1 MAIAAQR
8 FKFLDDETNV
18 AVKDFETLAD
28 NAVYNSPNLDAL
40 FHETSENLLSSVTGG
55 DLIGQLKNSLP
66 SLNKLDVS
74 NIDKAVTDMLNQ
86 TKIQNAISSTMKM
99 YNINPSVYPDAVKS
113 LSSSMVGKYTNIASS
128 VCSSDR
134 LLNSIL
140 NNLSNSVLGQISK
153 LLSSLYL
160 FRLSNR
166 QCRILS
172 PTGIPV
178 PLPSSGSPINLSM
191 KPIDVLKYI
200 EKEHVKTTDQ
210 PSNQNKESIWTSKD
224 TYTYIKFPSVIFREK
239 EILIV
244 NKILMYRA
252 IYYKYEKEINPA
264 SNPNIHAFNASDVTN
279 LISKN
284 QYQAARDNITN
295 STANN
300 NDLKAL
306 SQQIRTT
313 FTTDIEALSI
323 AADIDKN
330 LIQSYA
336 QVEEKKYMYY
346 LNRYFELMKEFV
358 DNPTYINIIK
368 NHQQDV
374 NQLSQQG
381 PNQYMPQESQDFYRH
396 VQDLYDFYKANRY
409 TLNTT
414 NPESIYTTMVKN
426 APSSLTQSEIDILI
440 NAIPNDGFNP
450 ELDNNMPTTSD
461 YLYA

>member
-1 MAIAAQR
+1 MAIASQR
-8 FKFLDDETNV
+8 FKFLDNETNV
-18 AVKDFETLAD
+18 AVKDFDTLTD
-28 NAVYNSPNLDAL
+28 NAIYNSPNLDTLYQA
-40 FHETSENLLSSVTGG
+40 TSENLLSSVTGS
-55 DLIGQLKNSLP
+55 DLISKLENSLP

-86 TKIQNAISSTMKM
+86 ANIQNAISTSMKM

-113 LSSSMVGKYTNIASS
+113 LSSTMAGRYTNLASA

-134 LLNSIL
+134 LLNAIL
-140 NNLSNSVLGQISK
+140 NNLNNSVLGQIAK
-153 LLSSLYL
+153 LLAGLYL

-178 PLPSSGSPINLSM
+178 PLPSSGLPINLSA

-200 EKEHVKTTDQ
+200 EKEHVKTTYQ
-210 PSNQNKESIWTSKD
+210 PSNQNRESIWTSKD
-224 TYTYIKFPSVIFREK
+224 TYPYIKFPSNVFREK

-252 IYYKYEKEINPA
+252 IYYKYEKEINPLT
-264 SNPNIHAFNASDVTN
+264 NPNIHAFNATDIIN
-279 LISKN
+279 LINTN
-284 QYQAARDNITN
+284 QYQAARDSITN
-295 STANN
+295 STANS

-306 SQQIRTT
+306 LQQVRTT

-330 LIQSYA
+330 FIQSYV

-358 DNPTYINIIK
+358 DNSTYINLIRNYQPYVIS
-368 NHQQDV
+368 HM
-374 NQLSQQG
+374 STI
-381 PNQYMPQESQDFYRH
+381 EQDFYAH
-396 VQDLYDFYKANRY
+396 VDQLYSFYKTNRY

-414 NPESIYTTMVKN
+414 NPTSIYTSMVKN
-426 APSSLTQSEIDILI
+426 APSSLTSSEIDILI
-440 NAIPNDGFNP
+440 NAMPSDGFNP

>member
-8 FKFLDDETNV
+8 FKFLDNETNV
-18 AVKDFETLAD
+18 AVKDFDTVFD

-40 FHETSENLLSSVTGG
+40 FHETSENLLSSVTGS
-55 DLIGQLKNSLP
+55 DLVNGLENLLP
-66 SLNKLDVS
+66 SFNKLDVS
-74 NIDKAVTDMLNQ
+74 NIDKAITDMLNQ
-86 TKIQNAISSTMKM
+86 AKIQNAISTTMKM
-99 YNINPSVYPDAVKS
+99 YNINPSVYPDALKS
-113 LSSSMVGKYTNIASS
+113 LSSSMIGRYSNLASA

-172 PTGIPV
+172 PTGIPL

-200 EKEHVKTTDQ
+200 EKEHVKTTYQ
-210 PSNQNKESIWTSKD
+210 PSNQNRESIWTSKD
-224 TYTYIKFPSVIFREK
+224 TYPYIKFPSNVFREK
-239 EILIV
+239 EILTV
-244 NKILMYRA
+244 NKTLMYRA
-252 IYYKYEKEINPA
+252 MYYKYEKEINPA
-264 SNPNIHAFNASDVTN
+264 TNPNIHTLNTTDITN

-284 QYQAARDNITN
+284 QYQAARDNIAN
-295 STANN
+295 STAKDNE
-300 NDLKAL
+300 LKAL

-336 QVEEKKYMYY
+336 QIQEKKYMYY
-346 LNRYFELMKEFV
+346 LDRYFELMKEFV

-368 NHQQDV
+368 SHQQDV
-374 NQLSQQG
+374 NQNLPQDSQ
-381 PNQYMPQESQDFYRH
+381 NFYKH

-414 NPESIYTTMVKN
+414 NPESIYTSMVKN
-426 APSSLTQSEIDILI
+426 APSSLSQSEIDTLI

-450 ELDNNMPTTSD
+450 EFDNNMPTTSD
-461 YLYA
+461 HLYAT